1 MKKQDILDSLSETI
15 QGLDSKML
23 EIGIYLAK
31 KERQIIMQS
40 DKIIDQTRELD
51 YCKKLFKKHNIDYD
65 FEHRKWKRTY
75 KEQRNNV

>member
-75 KEQRNNV
+75 KEQRD

>member
-1 MKKQDILDSLSETI
+1 MKQKDIIDGMEETI
-15 QGLDSKML
+15 SKLL
-23 EIGIYLAK
+23 ETKEAQSIYIGK

-40 DKIIDQTRELD
+40 DKIIDQTREID

-75 KEQRNNV
+75 KEQRDNV

>member
-1 MKKQDILDSLSETI
+1 MTHEAQVK
-15 QGLDSKML
+15 
-23 EIGIYLAK
+23 
-31 KERQIIMQS
+31 MQS
-40 DKIIDQTRELD
+40 DKIIDLTRELD